1 MTKFLKQY
9 YVMLLI
15 ILLLCAGG
23 IYSYTKLNVS
33 LFPSLDYPLVNII
46 THVPGMSSSDIEKL
60 ITDPIESQV
69 GSLIN
74 IKRTSSLSRQG
85 LSEIS
90 VQFNLHVSRQ
100 EARMLII
107 SALAKVQSKLP
118 MHTHPAIEQLGGKLL
133 NIVTYGVTYNKKYA
147 AQVKNFC
154 KFRLANIIK
163 SINGVNRVSIIGGE
177 VPAFIVSLN
186 QTKLIQDHLS
196 IKQVRDA
203 ISTNNVQMLEGYQ
216 DKYHLSYALTGNSK
230 IKNLNDLKDIPIK
243 PNLFL
248 KDIAHVYYGFEPKR
262 CNVHIDA
269 KPGIALMVYKNLGT
283 DTISVV
289 NKVDK
294 KLQSISNIYP
304 PSMKIV
310 KVYDISQLL
319 KHSSS
324 SLRDDIVVG
333 IALVFIMLILFLG
346 SFESSVFVALS
357 VPVITIITLMFMNIF
372 HISLNMITIGAM
384 AVAIGMVVDDSIIIL
399 ENIMR
404 HRDMGKNSF
413 QAAVD
418 GTKEIAF
425 ADISGTLTTV
435 AAFFPFLFLGS
446 LGGIFTAPFGIV
458 ISTMLLLSLIVSLT
472 IIPAYMAHRYNDVQK
487 KPMAYKFIVL
497 VQSLSVYL
505 LHKFL
510 KYKRTVIALSV
521 LFILV
526 SSLLLL
532 FLPISFLPKF
542 DEGAILV
549 EYHTEPG
556 TSLKDSNKIGNL
568 IEQIAMKNR
577 YVYSVYRRT
586 GSQNG
591 SFGVEPVDQGEII
604 IDLKQKRDKSIFAVM
619 QIFKK
624 QFKKIPGIITI
635 IHQVTAEKLDESMD
649 GLPTM
654 FALVIYGQNYH
665 KLTVLAD
672 KISNIAQHT
681 SGVDTVYNSAK
692 YKVPQLIIRPK
703 RIALAHYN
711 INSTYLLKSV
721 RVHILG
727 MRTGDIIKNQ
737 TIIPIYMQTTPLSL
751 VNETYIKNI
760 MIKTDKGYIP
770 LKNLAT
776 IIVQNNTSK
785 IEHINM
791 QRVITLPM
799 DVGANIKT
807 IIHHI
812 FSKINAMHLPSG
824 YFVTFAGQY
833 KSIINMG
840 LSFAFLSLIGAMLI
854 YIILGIQ
861 LGNLRYPF
869 VILLNIP
876 LIFSGAFI
884 AMFITHS
891 ELNISFFIGL
901 ITLMGVGINHS
912 IVLITYINNY
922 KKDGLNK
929 IDAAIKAVKTRTRP
943 ILLTVLTAIIAM
955 LPVAIGIGVG
965 SKIEQSLAICVIGG
979 LLTDLF
985 FTLTVMPMLFLIFD
999 KKEQ

>member
-15 ILLLCAGG
+15 VLLLCAGG

-46 THVPGMSSSDIEKL
+46 THVPGMSSNDVEKL
-60 ITDPIESQV
+60 ITNPIESQV
-69 GSLIN
+69 GSLVN
-74 IKRTSSLSRQG
+74 IKRTSSVSRQG

-90 VQFNLHVSRQ
+90 VQFNLRVSRQ
-100 EARMLII
+100 EARTLII
-107 SALAKVQSKLP
+107 SALAQVQNKLP
-118 MHTHPAIEQLGGKLL
+118 IHTHPAIEQLGSNLL
-133 NIVTYGVTYNKKYA
+133 NIVTYGVTYNKKYTA
-147 AQVKNFC
+147 VVKNFC

-163 SINGVNRVSIIGGE
+163 SINGVNRVSVIGGKI
-177 VPAFIVSLN
+177 PAFIVSLN
-186 QTKLIQDHLS
+186 QTKLIQNHLS
-196 IKQVRDA
+196 VKQVRTA
-203 ISTNNVQMLEGYQ
+203 ISNNNIQMLEGYQ
-216 DKYHLSYALTGNSK
+216 DKYHLAYALSGDGR
-230 IKNLNDLKDIPIK
+230 IKNIANLQNIPIK

-248 KDIAHVYYGFEPKR
+248 KNIAHVYYGFEPKR
-262 CNVHIDA
+262 FNVHINT
-269 KPGIALMVYKNLGT
+269 KPGIAIMVYKNLGA

-289 NKVDK
+289 SKIDK
-294 KLQSISNIYP
+294 KLKSISNIYP

-324 SLRDDIVVG
+324 SLRDDIIIG
-333 IALVFIMLILFLG
+333 IALVFIMLVLFLG

-357 VPVITIITLMFMNIF
+357 VPVITIITLIFMNIF
-372 HISLNMITIGAM
+372 HLSLNMITIGAM

-425 ADISGTLTTV
+425 SDISGTLTTV

-446 LGGIFTAPFGIV
+446 LGGIFTTPFGVV
-458 ISTMLLLSLIVSLT
+458 ISTMLLLSLIISLT
-472 IIPAYMAHRYNDVQK
+472 VIPAYMAHRQNSVQK
-487 KPMAYKFIVL
+487 KPMAYKFIIFI
-497 VQSLSVYL
+497 QNISVYL

-510 KYKRTVIALSV
+510 HYKKTVIGLSIV
-521 LFILV
+521 FFLISAV
-526 SSLLLL
+526 LLL

-549 EYHTEPG
+549 EYHTKPG
-556 TSLKDSNKIGNL
+556 TSLKDSNQIGNL
-568 IEQIAMKNR
+568 IERIAAKNKN
-577 YVYSVYRRT
+577 VYSIYRRT
-586 GSQNG
+586 GSQG
-591 SFGVEPVDQGEII
+591 GTFGVEPVDQGEII
-604 IDLKQKRDKSIFAVM
+604 IDLKQKRDKSIFYIM
-619 QIFKK
+619 KTFKR

-635 IHQVTAEKLDESMD
+635 VHQVTAEKLDESMD
-649 GLPTM
+649 GMPTM

-665 KLTVLAD
+665 KLTILAD
-672 KISNIAQHT
+672 KISKIAQHT
-681 SGVDTVYNSAK
+681 PGVDTVYNSAK
-692 YKVPQLIIRPK
+692 YKVPQLIIKPK
-703 RIALAHYN
+703 RIALARYS
-711 INSTYLLKSV
+711 INSRYLLKSV
-721 RVHILG
+721 RVHLLG
-727 MRTGDIIKNQ
+727 MRVGDVIKNQ
-737 TIIPIYMQTTPLSL
+737 TIIPIYMQTKPLLSISK
-751 VNETYIKNI
+751 TYIKNI

-770 LKNLAT
+770 LKKLAS
-776 IIVQNNTSK
+776 ISIQNNTSK

-791 QRVITLPM
+791 QRVVTLPM
-799 DVGANIKT
+799 DVGANIKS

-812 FSKINAMHLPSG
+812 FNKIDAMHLPSG

-840 LSFAFLSLIGAMLI
+840 ISFAFLSLIGAMLI
-854 YIILGIQ
+854 FIILSIQ

-876 LIFSGAFI
+876 LIFSGAFM

-929 IDAAIKAVKTRTRP
+929 IDATINAVKTRTRP

-999 KKEQ
+999 KKD